1 MGRTFGPMPLSRN
14 AFLVLLAAI
23 AGWVDA
29 LSFSELGSVFTSF
42 QSGNLI
48 FLGLATDQGDTEQL
62 VGAAVSLTAFLAG
75 TALGAYAVGRA
86 DVKWPD
92 GRRLLPAFALEWV
105 VLVAFAA
112 CWAAFG
118 TPAGDSAV
126 RIALVALAALAMGAQ
141 GAAVLALHVK
151 GVVTN
156 AMTATL
162 MLGGVLIGLHAHGH
176 SEARGASPLSAAFVV
191 AVCGSYTLSALA
203 VGAIDRPELTAAVPA
218 AVLTLFLASWLAGLL
233 RVSPA
238 TARRASG

>member
-1 MGRTFGPMPLSRN
+1 MPVSRN
-14 AFLVLLAAI
+14 AFLVLLAAV

-48 FLGLATDQGDTEQL
+48 FLGLAIDQGDTEQL

-86 DVKWPD
+86 GVEWPD
-92 GRRLLPAFALEWV
+92 SRRLLPAFVLEWV
-105 VLVAFAA
+105 LLVGCAI
-112 CWAAFG
+112 CWRVFG
-118 TPAGDSAV
+118 TPAGDSAE
-126 RIALVALAALAMGAQ
+126 RIALLALAALAMGAQ
-141 GAAVLALHVK
+141 GAAVLALHIR

-162 MLGGVLIGLHAHGH
+162 MLGGVLVGLHAHGR
-176 SEARGASPLSAAFVV
+176 SAAQGASPLPAAIVA
-191 AVCGSYTLSALA
+191 AVCGSYTVSALL
-203 VGAIDRPELTAAVPA
+203 VGAIDMPELMAAVPA
-218 AVLTLFLASWLAGLL
+218 AVLALFLAWWLAGLD
-233 RVSPA
+233 RFSPA

>member
-1 MGRTFGPMPLSRN
+1 MPVSRN
-14 AFLVLLAAI
+14 AFLVLLAAV

-48 FLGLATDQGDTEQL
+48 FLGLAIDQGDTEQL
-62 VGAAVSLTAFLAG
+62 VGAAVSLTAFLGG

-86 DVKWPD
+86 DVEWPD
-92 GRRLLPAFALEWV
+92 ARRLLPAFALEWV
-105 VLVAFAA
+105 LLVGFAI
-112 CWAAFG
+112 CWGAFG
-118 TPAGDSAV
+118 TPAGDSAE
-126 RIALVALAALAMGAQ
+126 RIALLALAALAMGAQ
-141 GAAVLALHVK
+141 AAAVLALHIR

-162 MLGGVLIGLHAHGH
+162 MLGGVLLGLHARGR
-176 SEARGASPLSAAFVV
+176 SEGQGASPLSGVIVA
-191 AVCGSYTLSALA
+191 AVCASYTVSALL
-203 VGAIDRPELTAAVPA
+203 VGGIDTPKLTAAIPA
-218 AVLTLFLASWLAGLL
+218 AVLTLFLASWLAGLD

>member
-1 MGRTFGPMPLSRN
+1 MPVSRN

-62 VGAAVSLTAFLAG
+62 VGAAASLTAFLAG

-92 GRRLLPAFALEWV
+92 ASRLMPAFALEW
-105 VLVAFAA
+105 LLLIAFAA
-112 CWAAFG
+112 CWGAFG
-118 TPAGDSAV
+118 TPAGDSAERV
-126 RIALVALAALAMGAQ
+126 ALVALAALAMGAQ
-141 GAAVLALHVK
+141 GAAVLALRIR

-162 MLGGVLIGLHAHGH
+162 MLGGVLVGLHAHGQ
-176 SEARGASPLSAAFVV
+176 SEAHGASPLSAATV
-191 AVCGSYTLSALA
+191 ATVCGSYTVSALA
-203 VGAIDRPELTAAVPA
+203 VGVIDTPELTAAVPA
-218 AVLTLFLASWLAGLL
+218 AVLTVFLASWLAGLL
-233 RVSPA
+233 RLSPA
-238 TARRASG
+238 TAQRASG

>member
-1 MGRTFGPMPLSRN
+1 MPVSRN

-62 VGAAVSLTAFLAG
+62 VGAAASLTAFLAG

-92 GRRLLPAFALEWV
+92 GRRLMPAFALEWV
-105 VLVAFAA
+105 LLVAFAA
-112 CWAAFG
+112 CWGAFG
-118 TPAGDSAV
+118 TPAGDSAE

-141 GAAVLALHVK
+141 GAAVLALHIR

-162 MLGGVLIGLHAHGH
+162 MLGGVLVGLHAHGH
-176 SEARGASPLSAAFVV
+176 SEAHGASPLSAAIVV
-191 AVCGSYTLSALA
+191 AVCGSYTASALA
-203 VGAIDRPELTAAVPA
+203 VGAIDTPELTAAVPA
-218 AVLTLFLASWLAGLL
+218 AVLALFLASWLAGLL

-238 TARRASG
+238 TAQRASG